1 MGFRQRPEAGRIFQ
15 FQEKEL
21 YMRLSH
27 ILIAGAAAVSFSAI
41 AADDQKSQQPQA
53 QSEQSGQQSQQSQ
66 ETVKQVQEKLSAAGH
81 EVQADGIMGPKTQ
94 AALKQFQ
101 EKQGLQAS
109 GQLDQQT
116 LAALGVSEGA
126 SASTGS
132 SAAGGSA
139 NKSGSTESQSGSSS
153 GKASSGSSQESSS
166 GSASQG
172 AGGSS
177 GSTGS
182 ESSPKKY

>member
-1 MGFRQRPEAGRIFQ
+1 
-15 FQEKEL
+15 
-21 YMRLSH
+21 
-27 ILIAGAAAVSFSAI
+27 
-41 AADDQKSQQPQA
+41 
-53 QSEQSGQQSQQSQ
+53 
-66 ETVKQVQEKLSAAGH
+66 QVQEKLSAAGH
-81 EVQADGIMGPKTQ
+81 EVQPDGIMGPKTQ
-94 AALKQFQ
+94 AALKEFQ
-101 EKQGLQAS
+101 QKQGLQAS

-139 NKSGSTESQSGSSS
+139 DKSGSTESQSGASS

-177 GSTGS
+177 GSAGS